1 MNDLFTEIWESVRRN
16 KLRTS
21 LTGFSV
27 AWGIFMIIVLLGA
40 GNGLMNSFNQD
51 SEGYATNTMSIYPS
65 TTSKPYQGYKEGR
78 SMYLNEQ
85 DMNLLARQFP
95 EIIEQITTSVSRSG
109 FSTTYK
115 KKTINEMSLNG
126 TFPGHATM
134 NHIQMIAGRFIN
146 SLDIAEKRKVVV
158 ITHLYAKN
166 LLAGDTNYSELI
178 GKKLKVGNLV
188 FRLMSLMVFFL

>member
-1 MNDLFTEIWESVRRN
+1 MHDLITEIWESVRRN

-51 SEGYATNTMSIYPS
+51 SEGYASNTMTIYPS
-65 TTSKPYQGYKEGR
+65 VADKPYKGYKEGR
-78 SMYLNEQ
+78 WMHLNEQ
-85 DMNLLARQFP
+85 DMQFLARQFP
-95 EIIEQITTSVSRSG
+95 EIIDQVTTSVSKSG

-115 KKTINEMSLNG
+115 KKTINDMTLNG

-134 NHIQMIAGRFIN
+134 NHIEVLSGRFIN
-146 SLDIAEKRKVVV
+146 NLDIAEKRKVVV
-158 ITHLYAKN
+158 ITHMYAKN
-166 LLAGDTNYSELI
+166 LLEANP
-178 GKKLKVGNLV
+178 VW
-188 FRLMSLMVFFL
+188 